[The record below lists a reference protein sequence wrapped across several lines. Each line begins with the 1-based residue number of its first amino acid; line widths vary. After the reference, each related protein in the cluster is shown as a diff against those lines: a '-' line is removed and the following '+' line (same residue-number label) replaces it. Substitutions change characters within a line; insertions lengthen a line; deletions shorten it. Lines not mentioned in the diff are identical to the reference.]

1 MKQFLVS
8 IKKGGWVVIAVAATL
23 GFILMLAPKVKND
36 GVQSA
41 AAGKQIMMTMTED
54 KIKAL
59 CEKVDGVGETT
70 VAVTYDE
77 KDGRS
82 VICGVGIV
90 CEGGDDP
97 ETERKLLSLVSAAC
111 GVPTNKIYIAGGK

>member
-8 IKKGGWVVIAVAATL
+8 IKKGGWVVIAVAAAL
-23 GFILMLAPKVKND
+23 GFILMLAPKAKND
-36 GVQSA
+36 GVE
-41 AAGKQIMMTMTED
+41 GKQIVMTMTED
-54 KIKAL
+54 KIKTL

-82 VICGVGIV
+82 VICGIGIV